1 MFKPKTTGAPTS
13 PLRLVLLMATVM
25 FINYVDRGN
34 LYTAGPLIQDDLH
47 LSAGDFGLLASAFYF
62 TYVAAQFPAGWLAD
76 RFGAKVMLG
85 LGATIWS
92 VATLL
97 TGFAGGFV
105 SVLLLRLLLGI
116 GESVGFTTTSK
127 LIATSVPKDRVALA
141 NGTLGFGYLF
151 GPAVGTAL
159 GGLIMAHYGWRFA
172 FIVFGALSLLWLVS
186 WRRVVI
192 REVTIGSA
200 AVPQG
205 NVPTISEILRERGVW
220 GASLGHFCGNYNFY
234 FILAWL
240 PTYLV
245 KVRGFTLEEMA
256 AVATGAYVIQ
266 AAAAFIAGWAIDSWV
281 RKGGSRTFA
290 NKLPMGLAHLL
301 GIGCMAGIVVLP
313 IGASI
318 ASLFVYELFLG
329 FSSPG
334 YFAIPQIMGGPTAAA
349 RWVGVQNTIGNLPG
363 IIAPALTGYLVYVTG
378 TYVSAFALA
387 GVVNLVGF
395 IGWVLILPKI
405 EPIDWAARAAARA
418 ATMRSSSAQ

>member
-1 MFKPKTTGAPTS
+1 VLNTKSTGAPTS
-13 PLRLVLLMATVM
+13 PLWLVLLMATVM

-47 LSAGDFGLLASAFYF
+47 LNGKEFGILVSAFYV
-62 TYVAAQFPAGWLAD
+62 TYVIAQFPAGWAAD
-76 RFGAKVMLG
+76 RYGAKLMLG
-85 LGATIWS
+85 LGAAIWS
-92 VATLL
+92 IATLL
-97 TGFAGGFV
+97 TGFSVGFF
-105 SVLLLRLLLGI
+105 SILMLRLLLGI

-127 LIATSVPKDRVALA
+127 LIATAVPPERVALA

-159 GGLIMAHYGWRFA
+159 GGLMMAHLGWRFA
-172 FIVFGALSLLWLVS
+172 FIVFGALSLLWLIP

-192 REVTIGSA
+192 QEVTIRSA
-200 AVPQG
+200 AVAG
-205 NVPTISEILRERGVW
+205 AVPTLRQILRERGLW
-220 GASLGHFCGNYNFY
+220 GASIGHFCGNYNFY

-245 KVRGFTLEEMA
+245 KVRGFTIEEMA
-256 AVATGAYVIQ
+256 WVATGAYVLN
-266 AAAAFIAGWAIDSWV
+266 AVAAFAAGWAIDRWV
-281 RKGGSRTFA
+281 QKGGSRTVA

-313 IGASI
+313 VQASI
-318 ASLFVYELFLG
+318 ASLFVYEIFLG

-349 RWVGVQNTIGNLPG
+349 RWVGVQNTIGNFPG
-363 IIAPALTGYLVYVTG
+363 IIAPTVTGILVDATG

-387 GVVNLVGF
+387 GVINLIGF
-395 IGWVLILPKI
+395 IGWVVILPKI
-405 EPIDWAARAAARA
+405 EPVDWAARAA
-418 ATMRSSSAQ
+418 RSSGAASS